1 MVHPR
6 GRMIRKTRKH
16 STTEVHTIPQLRR
29 LFEHIEQFVDT
40 SISNRVSK
48 ESLSKDL
55 RKEWKRTFIK
65 ELDKKSADAFIE
77 HRMKK
82 NGSKSVLRTTRKHK
96 GGSAP
101 LAGAPLEYT
110 TRQGIY
116 LAPNSIPQDG
126 QLPLSK
132 EISSTIGG
140 ATLGGATLGGAT
152 LGGGFGSYVNHVHNG
167 FWNPMDAQSYDPIK
181 EQQAWPV
188 PYESTGS
195 NLVGGKRGRKLKRS
209 QQGGSALLTQAFQR
223 PFTSDAPPSI
233 VQDMESS
240 WYGQEMGPSPAQVE
254 RQVTEVRAT
263 YTPPSY

>member
-82 NGSKSVLRTTRKHK
+82 NDSKSVLRTTRKHK
-96 GGSAP
+96 GGSSP

-116 LAPNSIPQDG
+116 LAPNAIPQDG

-132 EISSTIGG
+132 EMSGG
-140 ATLGGATLGGAT
+140 A
-152 LGGGFGSYVNHVHNG
+152 GFGSYVNYVHNG

-181 EQQAWPV
+181 EQQSWPV

-195 NLVGGKRGRKLKRS
+195 NLVGGKRGRKLKRG

-233 VQDMESS
+233 VQDMQSS

-254 RQVTEVRAT
+254 RPVTEVRAT

>member
-40 SISNRVSK
+40 RISNHVSK
-48 ESLSKDL
+48 ESLSKEL
-55 RKEWKRTFIK
+55 RKEWKHTFIK
-65 ELDKKSADAFIE
+65 ELDKKSADVFVE

-82 NGSKSVLRTTRKHK
+82 NGSKSVLRATRKHK

-101 LAGAPLEYT
+101 LAGAPLAGAPLAGAPLDYT

-116 LAPNSIPQDG
+116 LAPNAIPQDG

-132 EISSTIGG
+132 EMSGG
-140 ATLGGATLGGAT
+140 A
-152 LGGGFGSYVNHVHNG
+152 GFGSYVNHVHTG

-240 WYGQEMGPSPAQVE
+240 WYGQQMGPSPAQVE